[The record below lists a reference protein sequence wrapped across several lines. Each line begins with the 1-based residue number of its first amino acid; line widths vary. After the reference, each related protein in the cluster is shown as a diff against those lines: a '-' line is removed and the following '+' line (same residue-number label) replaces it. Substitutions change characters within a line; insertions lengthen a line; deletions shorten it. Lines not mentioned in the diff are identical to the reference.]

1 MRDKEEQES
10 GRNELER
17 ERKEALYLQKQSR
30 YFLSPLRY
38 LHLMNRYYIPQLQP
52 ALNTRSALLSC
63 FDPVDALIPW
73 EQRGCC

>member
-30 YFLSPLRY
+30 YFLSPL
-38 LHLMNRYYIPQLQP
+38 
-52 ALNTRSALLSC
+52 
-63 FDPVDALIPW
+63 
-73 EQRGCC
+73 